1 MQRVIMKSRN
11 HRATTSRASVGFEG
25 SCVSARIVECT
36 PRNRPLKMLRL
47 DANHRIVEQAA
58 IA

>member
-25 SCVSARIVECT
+25 SCVSAPIVDRALRDCT
-36 PRNRPLKMLRL
+36 LTMLRMG
-47 DANHRIVEQAA
+47 ANHLVEQAA